1 LDVNKMTFI
10 NLNNVNLEFPIY
22 NTQAFS
28 LKNSILNATT
38 GGMLRKR
45 EKNTY
50 IVSALKNISFSLQE
64 GDRLGLIGH
73 NGAGKTTLLKLLA
86 GIYSPSSGNVETKG
100 KIATLFD
107 ILLGARDDM
116 TGYEGLYVSS
126 LVRGKS
132 VAESKHA
139 LSKMAEFTE
148 LGDFLNVPMRTYS
161 SGMKLRI
168 GFAVATEGTPDILLI
183 DEVFGAGDQ
192 NFVNKSRE
200 RLMSLIERSG
210 ILVFSSHSE
219 ALLKK
224 LCNKIMVL
232 EHGEIKA
239 IGETEEVLSFYKN
252 SIG

>member
-1 LDVNKMTFI
+1 MTFI
-10 NLNNVNLEFPIY
+10 KLNNVNLDFPIY

-28 LKNSILNATT
+28 LRNSLLNAAT

-50 IVSALKNISFSLQE
+50 IVSALKSISFSLE
-64 GDRLGLIGH
+64 NGDRLGLIGH
-73 NGAGKTTLLKLLA
+73 NGSGKTTLLKLLA
-86 GIYSPSSGNVETKG
+86 GIYSPSSGNIQVKG

-107 ILLGARDDM
+107 ILLGTRDDM
-116 TGYEGLYVSS
+116 TGYENLYVSS
-126 LVRGKS
+126 LLRGKS
-132 VAESKHA
+132 VSEAKSS
-139 LSKMAEFTE
+139 LNKMAEFTE

-183 DEVFGAGDQ
+183 DEVFGTGDQ
-192 NFVNKSRE
+192 NFVNKSTE
-200 RLMSLIERSG
+200 RLRSLIDRSG

-219 ALLKK
+219 ALLKQ
-224 LCNKIMVL
+224 LCNKVMIL

-239 IGETEEVLSFYKN
+239 IGEIEETLSSYKQ
-252 SIG
+252 SIT